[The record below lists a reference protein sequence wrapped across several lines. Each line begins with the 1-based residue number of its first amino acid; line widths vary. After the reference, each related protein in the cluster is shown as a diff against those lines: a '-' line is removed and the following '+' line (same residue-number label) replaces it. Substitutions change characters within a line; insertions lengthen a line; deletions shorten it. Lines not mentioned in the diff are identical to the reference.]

1 MIEATDFKDCFWGLS
16 GFEEL
21 KKYMRIGNDFCKDLT
36 SILTERAEQELN
48 YSKGLNKT
56 SLRLQKLSKD
66 FHGSLSEA
74 WLKVSIQFDMESE
87 MHRTLASA
95 LQEEII
101 KPLKIL
107 TDNQIKCR
115 KPVEV
120 KVEKVVKNLLEKKND
135 DYKYRSRC
143 FQLVKDIEKY
153 MYSLDEAQKGV
164 SGKPPNNKEIQKVS
178 LNSIINTLLV
188 LKLLIFFKKKTD

>member
-1 MIEATDFKDCFWGLS
+1 MIETTDFKDCFWGLN

-21 KKYMRIGNDFCKDLT
+21 KKYMRMGNEFCKDLS
-36 SILTERAEQELN
+36 SILTERAEHELT

-56 SLRLQKLSKD
+56 SMRLQKLSKD
-66 FHGSLSEA
+66 FHGGLSEA
-74 WLKVSIQFDMESE
+74 WLQVSIQFDVESD
-87 MHRTLASA
+87 MHRTFASA

-107 TDNQIKCR
+107 ADNQTKCR

-120 KVEKVVKNLLEKKND
+120 KVEKVVKNLSDKKIE

-143 FQLVKDIEKY
+143 FQLVKDIEKS

-164 SGKPPNNKEIQKVS
+164 GGKPPNQKEIQRVNLAS
-178 LNSIINTLLV
+178 NPNST
-188 LKLLIFFKKKTD
+188 K

>member
-1 MIEATDFKDCFWGLS
+1 MIEASEFKDCFWGLN

-21 KKYMRIGNDFCKDLT
+21 KKYMKLGNDFCKDLC
-36 SILTERAEQELN
+36 SILSERAEHELN
-48 YSKGLNKT
+48 YSKGLSKT
-56 SLRLQKLSKD
+56 GLRLQKLSKE
-66 FHGSLSEA
+66 FSGGLSEA
-74 WLKVSIQFDMESE
+74 WLKVSIQFDVESE
-87 MHRTLASA
+87 MHRTLASN

-107 TDNQIKCR
+107 SENQIKCR
-115 KPVEV
+115 KPVET
-120 KVEKVVKNLLEKKND
+120 KVEKVIKNLYDKKNE

-164 SGKPPNNKEIQKVS
+164 SGKPPNNKDIQRV
-178 LNSIINTLLV
+178 IITKIN
-188 LKLLIFFKKKTD
+188 